1 MFLRMRIEHD
11 ENIKNL
17 ESRFYTEEKEKYVH
31 QMDLLRKREA

>member
-17 ESRFYTEEKEKYVH
+17 ESRFYIEEREKYGY
-31 QMDLLRKREA
+31 QKDMLRKREA